1 MEQSLTEI
9 KIEIK
14 NSTKI
19 VGDFN
24 TSLSIVNKRT
34 RQMISEGLEDL
45 ENAINQLDQIE
56 VNLKIHLTTEYTSFS
71 ITHKK
76 PHQVVN
82 FNTFTRTDV
91 I

>member
-1 MEQSLTEI
+1 MEQSLPEI

-14 NSTKI
+14 NSTLKI

-45 ENAINQLDQIE
+45 ENAINQLDQREI
-56 VNLKIHLTTEYTSFS
+56 NLKIHLTTEYTLFS

-76 PHQVVN
+76 LILL
-82 FNTFTRTDV
+82 RS
-91 I
+91 

>member
-1 MEQSLTEI
+1 MEQSLPEI

-14 NSTKI
+14 NSTLKI

-34 RQMISEGLEDL
+34 RQMISEGLENL

-56 VNLKIHLTTEYTSFS
+56 INLKIHLTTEYTLFS

-76 PHQVVN
+76 LILL
-82 FNTFTRTDV
+82 RS
-91 I
+91 

>member
-24 TSLSIVNKRT
+24 TSFSIVNKRT
-34 RQMISEGLEDL
+34 RQMISKGLEDL

-56 VNLKIHLTTEYTSFS
+56 VNLKVHFGLRGRGRGRDDLGEW
-71 ITHKK
+71 H
-76 PHQVVN
+76 
-82 FNTFTRTDV
+82 
-91 I
+91 

>member
-1 MEQSLTEI
+1 MEQSLPEI

-14 NSTKI
+14 NSTLKI

-56 VNLKIHLTTEYTSFS
+56 IN
-71 ITHKK
+71 
-76 PHQVVN
+76 
-82 FNTFTRTDV
+82 
-91 I
+91 

>member
-19 VGDFN
+19 VEDFN

-76 PHQVVN
+76 TSSGRKLQY
-82 FNTFTRTDV
+82 

>member
-34 RQMISEGLEDL
+34 RQMISEGLGDL
-45 ENAINQLDQIE
+45 ENTINQLDQIE
-56 VNLKIHLTTEYTSFS
+56 TN
-71 ITHKK
+71 
-76 PHQVVN
+76 
-82 FNTFTRTDV
+82 
-91 I
+91 

>member
-1 MEQSLTEI
+1 MEQSLPEI

-14 NSTKI
+14 NSTLKI

-56 VNLKIHLTTEYTSFS
+56 INLKIHLTTEYTLFS

-76 PHQVVN
+76 LILI
-82 FNTFTRTDV
+82 RS
-91 I
+91 

>member
-1 MEQSLTEI
+1 MEQSLPEI

-14 NSTKI
+14 NSTLKI

-56 VNLKIHLTTEYTSFS
+56 INLKIHLTTEYTLFS

-76 PHQVVN
+76 LILL
-82 FNTFTRTDV
+82 RS
-91 I
+91 

>member
-1 MEQSLTEI
+1 MEQSLPEI

-14 NSTKI
+14 NSTLKI

-34 RQMISEGLEDL
+34 RQMISKGLEDL

-56 VNLKIHLTTEYTSFS
+56 IN
-71 ITHKK
+71 
-76 PHQVVN
+76 
-82 FNTFTRTDV
+82 
-91 I
+91 

>member
-1 MEQSLTEI
+1 MEQSLPEI
-9 KIEIK
+9 KREIK

-56 VNLKIHLTTEYTSFS
+56 IN
-71 ITHKK
+71 
-76 PHQVVN
+76 
-82 FNTFTRTDV
+82 
-91 I
+91 

>member
-1 MEQSLTEI
+1 MKIVNTQASNNRDLNYTEQSLTEI

-34 RQMISEGLEDL
+34 RQMISEGLGDL
-45 ENAINQLDQIE
+45 ENTINQLDQIE
-56 VNLKIHLTTEYTSFS
+56 TN
-71 ITHKK
+71 
-76 PHQVVN
+76 
-82 FNTFTRTDV
+82 
-91 I
+91 

>member
-1 MEQSLTEI
+1 MEQSLPEI

-14 NSTKI
+14 NSTLKI

-56 VNLKIHLTTEYTSFS
+56 INLK
-71 ITHKK
+71 
-76 PHQVVN
+76 QN
-82 FNTFTRTDV
+82 
-91 I
+91 

>member
-1 MEQSLTEI
+1 MKIVNTQASNNRDLNYMEQSLTEI

-34 RQMISEGLEDL
+34 RQMISEGLGDL
-45 ENAINQLDQIE
+45 ENTINQLDQIE
-56 VNLKIHLTTEYTSFS
+56 TN
-71 ITHKK
+71 
-76 PHQVVN
+76 
-82 FNTFTRTDV
+82 
-91 I
+91 